1 MNALEDILARYFAG
15 EATTE
20 ERVQV
25 EDWKA
30 SNMAEF
36 KQLQRSWDAIDK
48 DLMEQV
54 SAQSFDTHAAWKKV
68 ESAIEKP
75 VDTKIIRLKFYR
87 KVAAACAVL
96 LIGLGAFWFLNR
108 SSMEV
113 ISNQTAG
120 QMDVVLPD
128 GSHVWL
134 AENTTLEYH
143 ENFKENRS
151 LSLEGE
157 AFFEVTK
164 DPSHPFVVATEFGEI
179 KVLGT
184 AFNVATNPNGTV
196 VSVDHGRVA
205 VSNEKG
211 SVELTIGEE
220 SEATKD
226 GVSTP
231 TSATVNFDSWKT
243 GVFIFE
249 DTPLSNVIETLNG
262 HYTKKIKLVN
272 ESKNHELYNGSWE
285 NQSIHEI
292 IQSITRTCDVTAD
305 SSGSF
310 IELR

>member
-1 MNALEDILARYFAG
+1 MNALNDILARYFAG
-15 EATTE
+15 EATAE

-30 SNMAEF
+30 ANEAEF
-36 KQLQRSWDAIDK
+36 EELQRSWNAIDK
-48 DLMEQV
+48 DLMEQISV
-54 SAQSFDTHAAWKKV
+54 QSFDTSAAWKKV
-68 ESAIEKP
+68 ESAIAAP
-75 VDTKIIRLKFYR
+75 IDTKIIRLKFYR

-96 LIGLGAFWFLNR
+96 LIGLGAFWFLSR
-108 SSMEV
+108 TSMEV

-120 QMDVVLPD
+120 QMDVILPD

-143 ENFKENRS
+143 ENFTENRS
-151 LSLEGE
+151 LNLKGE

-164 DPSHPFVVATEFGEI
+164 DPAHPFVVATEFGEI

-184 AFNVATNPNGTV
+184 AFNVVTKPNETV

-211 SVELTIGEE
+211 SVEITVGEQTAA
-220 SEATKD
+220 SEN
-226 GVSTP
+226 GVSKP
-231 TSATVNFDSWKT
+231 APASVNFDSWKT

-249 DTPLSNVIETLNG
+249 DALLSEVIETLNS
-262 HYTKKIKLVN
+262 HYAKKIKLVN
-272 ESKNHELYNGSWE
+272 ESKNNELYTGSWE
-285 NQSIHEI
+285 NKSIHPI
-292 IQSITRTCDVTAD
+292 IQSISRTCNVTAD
-305 SSGSF
+305 SSGSV